1 MVRIR
6 LTRVGRPKG
15 AFYRIV
21 VIDSRKR
28 REGRPIEVLGHYD
41 PKKDKDKVKIN
52 YERYS
57 YWLKVGAQPS
67 ETVSSLVK
75 NVKQPITS

>member
-1 MVRIR
+1 VVRIR

-41 PKKDKDKVKIN
+41 PKKDKDKAKIN

>member
-28 REGRPIEVLGHYD
+28 REARPIEVLGHYD
-41 PKKDKDKVKIN
+41 PKKDKEKVKIN

-75 NVKQPITS
+75 NAKQPTS

>member
-41 PKKDKDKVKIN
+41 PKKDKDKAKIN